1 MHWVSI
7 GHFVFLFTSL
17 WWSLGTSNGVF
28 GQGGCGGVMMVLKL
42 EKKTLNYTRTKMRT
56 SSCVMWTSSDHN
68 SKWTALRIAWVWC
81 SSLIS
86 TIGMSL
92 MSVRPGK
99 IQMQNNGEPM
109 FCISLFHLITISVQ
123 IKLFFPVNE
132 TVLRRLGNPARSKPN
147 ESTRR
152 RRSSSCFARYSIVPM
167 AGSLDEGLCSFL
179 GF

>member
-1 MHWVSI
+1 MVI
-7 GHFVFLFTSL
+7 GAKQRCFWATWL
-17 WWSLGTSNGVF
+17 WRSHNGDKT
-28 GQGGCGGVMMVLKL
+28 GK
-42 EKKTLNYTRTKMRT
+42 KKTLNYTRTKKST
-56 SSCVMWTSSDHN
+56 FYCVMWTSSDHN
-68 SKWTALRIAWVWC
+68 SKRTALRIAWVWC

-109 FCISLFHLITISVQ
+109 FCISLFHLITISVKT
-123 IKLFFPVNE
+123 KLFFPVNE
-132 TVLRRLGNPARSKPN
+132 IVSRRLGNPARSKPN

-152 RRSSSCFARYSIVPM
+152 RRSSSCFTRYSIVPM
-167 AGSLDEGLCSFL
+167 AGSFDEGLCSFL